1 MKALINKETR
11 VCENVIVEGANWTC
25 PDIYEM
31 VDPIENAGIGWSYIN
46 GVWIDPNPPV
56 EESEETL

>member
-56 EESEETL
+56 